1 MIHDDAVYVFSA
13 FSCILAG
20 VPCHF
25 HHVCV
30 GVLANHLHQ
39 AHEPPEGGECVWLR
53 RLVIVGRDEE
63 AWCGSADVG
72 YSLAAWL
79 NAAFRLIILS
89 SESAWSCTVMAVILT
104 TALLLCSPN
113 GHTCTD
119 LKKKKK
125 EPPLHISS
133 NCGEACTQSIIHMK
147 AFLYET
153 WSMDHLRFFRL

>member
-125 EPPLHISS
+125 RATFAYQFELWRGMHAINHSYESFPLWDVIDGSL
-133 NCGEACTQSIIHMK
+133 EV
-147 AFLYET
+147 F
-153 WSMDHLRFFRL
+153 